1 MHSPSDQCQAFQN
14 DIHGGEHSL
23 VQQLNQCYRKTDNKD
38 VKISPE
44 KKKQQINK
52 KNSHFL
58 MYVHS
63 FLLKKYVTGNFLIY
77 LI

>member
-44 KKKQQINK
+44 KKTTNKQK
-52 KNSHFL
+52 KTAIF
-58 MYVHS
+58 
-63 FLLKKYVTGNFLIY
+63 
-77 LI
+77 